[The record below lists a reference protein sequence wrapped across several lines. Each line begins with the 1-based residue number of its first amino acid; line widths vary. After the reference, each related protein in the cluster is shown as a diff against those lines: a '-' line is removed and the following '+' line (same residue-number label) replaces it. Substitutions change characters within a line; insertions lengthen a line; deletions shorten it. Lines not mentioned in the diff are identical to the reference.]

1 MQHDGIVQASEGMR
15 CVGKRDGRD
24 AELAP
29 AGFDEAMQAL
39 IAERWRDVWKAM
51 PDPAQLTDPEAIHAV
66 RVASRRLRAAMDVAT
81 DAFPQ
86 RWYRRLHKEAKA
98 ITGEFGDLR
107 DADVMLETLRAE
119 RETAPEAEHA
129 GLDDLIAQ
137 QERVRA
143 RALAEVRRY
152 VKRLR
157 KRRVRQEARRRFP
170 RPSRSQRKALRQAI
184 ATEGAAQ

>member
-1 MQHDGIVQASEGMR
+1 MTAHDHRS
-15 CVGKRDGRD
+15 D
-24 AELAP
+24 AP
-29 AGFDEAMQAL
+29 PFDEAMQAL

-51 PDPAQLTDPEAIHAV
+51 PSRKELADPEAIHAV

-81 DAFPQ
+81 DAFPH
-86 RWYRRLHKEAKA
+86 RWYRRLHKEAKR

-107 DADVMLETLRAE
+107 DADVMLEALRAE
-119 RETAPEAEHA
+119 RKSAPEAEHA

-137 QERVRA
+137 QEDVRA
-143 RALAEVRRY
+143 AALTEVRRY

-170 RPSRSQRKALRQAI
+170 RPSRSERKALRRAI
-184 ATEGAAQ
+184 AAEGAAQ